1 MSCNLFC
8 CSLAEIQNAQGL
20 ADVLMEMLTALD
32 PKNREVNNVFHFYF
46 IFGMIFISFAS
57 FWYRNLRR
65 VTWLLFFFT

>member
-32 PKNREVNNVFHFYF
+32 PKNREVNNVFQ
-46 IFGMIFISFAS
+46 IFFFCRIFISFAS

-65 VTWLLFFFT
+65 VT